1 MKGLWLEMNRNGYNL
16 WVAPLRS
23 GAVETPCGYLSKAP
37 LTLGFLSTWRLSWA
51 LNDSDMEL
59 GSWEE
64 PEEMEDYGK
73 EERGCFAGRGI
84 LDFAI

>member
-1 MKGLWLEMNRNGYNL
+1 M
-16 WVAPLRS
+16 
-23 GAVETPCGYLSKAP
+23 
-37 LTLGFLSTWRLSWA
+37 
-51 LNDSDMEL
+51 NDSDREL